1 MSNLNPINKT
11 VIANN
16 RTPLSIVGAN
26 LGRQYH
32 KPEAR
37 ATWPDFEKTELAVK
51 QGNNVEIILNRAP
64 RRYRMVGYDII
75 NVTVN
80 QDAVGATNV
89 YLNKGVDGEVC
100 IPVGAGM
107 EQIGKVS
114 DDAIGDALRGN
125 ENVIFADANKLS
137 TKLNILNAAE
147 KRRLVEL
154 RSNID
159 KFIQQID
166 SAISENDQKAR
177 TYVRELTES
186 IPKNNMDSSE
196 EGTKIVITNE

>member
-1 MSNLNPINKT
+1 MNNSNPVNPV

-16 RTPLSIVGAN
+16 RTPLSIIGAN

-37 ATWPDFEKTELAVK
+37 ATWPDFEKIELAVK
-51 QGNNVEIILNRAP
+51 QAGNVDIILNRTP
-64 RRYRMVGYDII
+64 RRYRMVGYDIT
-75 NVTVN
+75 NVMIN

-89 YLNKGVDGEVC
+89 YLHKNLEGEVC

-114 DDAIGDALRGN
+114 DDAIGEALRGN
-125 ENVIFADANKLS
+125 DNVIFADASKLS
-137 TKLNILNAAE
+137 AKLNILNAAE
-147 KRRLVEL
+147 KKRLTEL
-154 RSNID
+154 RANID

-166 SAISENDQKAR
+166 SAISENDKKAQ

-186 IPKNNMDSSE
+186 TPKMDVGGSDG
-196 EGTKIVITNE
+196 GTKIVITNE

>member
-64 RRYRMVGYDII
+64 RRYRMVGYDILS
-75 NVTVN
+75 VMVN

-89 YLNKGVDGEVC
+89 YLNKGEDGEVC

-107 EQIGKVS
+107 EQIGKVN

-125 ENVIFADANKLS
+125 ENVIFADADKLS
-137 TKLNILNAAE
+137 TKLNILNTAE
-147 KRRLVEL
+147 KRRLTEL

-166 SAISENDQKAR
+166 SALSENDQKAR
-177 TYVRELTES
+177 TYIRELTES
-186 IPKNNMDSSE
+186 APKNSIDNSDG
-196 EGTKIVITNE
+196 GTKIVITSE

>member
-154 RSNID
+154 RANID

-186 IPKNNMDSSE
+186 TPKNNMDSSE

>member
-186 IPKNNMDSSE
+186 TPKNNMDSSE